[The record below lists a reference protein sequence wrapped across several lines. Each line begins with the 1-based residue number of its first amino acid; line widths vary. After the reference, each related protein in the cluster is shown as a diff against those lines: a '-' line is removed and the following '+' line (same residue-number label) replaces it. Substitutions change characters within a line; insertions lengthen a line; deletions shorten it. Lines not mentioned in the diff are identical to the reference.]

1 MQQYVIF
8 NVLKEYCIPKEEGSD
23 LSLSTDIHKRYKNT
37 YTMPDAS
44 VMNGVLG
51 PVEFQMF
58 YRIGHISYQFYTLLC
73 NLRSYLSEN
82 FFPQVHL
89 GLDNWSCTSCCLSRL
104 NFRNVLKGY
113 LSHVR
118 DFLFTTLTPLI

>member
-1 MQQYVIF
+1 MDIENLHHAYIYLACLNVYSYV
-8 NVLKEYCIPKEEGSD
+8 LGSD

-58 YRIGHISYQFYTLLC
+58 YHIGHISYQFYTLFC
-73 NLRSYLSEN
+73 VIWGRIYQKISFHRY
-82 FFPQVHL
+82 
-89 GLDNWSCTSCCLSRL
+89 
-104 NFRNVLKGY
+104 
-113 LSHVR
+113 
-118 DFLFTTLTPLI
+118 I